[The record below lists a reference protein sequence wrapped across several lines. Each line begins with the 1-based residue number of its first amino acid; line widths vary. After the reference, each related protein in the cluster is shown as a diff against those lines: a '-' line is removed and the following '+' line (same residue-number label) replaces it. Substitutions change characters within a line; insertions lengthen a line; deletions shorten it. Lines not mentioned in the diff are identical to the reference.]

1 MTEELKK
8 IFFSPKILN
17 IFYKHD
23 WILNKDKRNKY
34 HSYFVGEIAD
44 YYLDIFNNRDKIYFQ
59 FTLNI
64 EITNSKLHELLI
76 LINVANQNSVE
87 GFFVY
92 DLEVKKI
99 KYNLIFSYLLL
110 IQERTLQEF
119 LKIKLAST
127 RCLFD
132 NFVSGAHNLIYGEKI
147 EGASLK
153 LLFLNN
159 QGRA

>member
-8 IFFSPKILN
+8 IFLSPKILN

-23 WILNKDKRNKY
+23 WIINKDKRNNY

-44 YYLDIFNNRDKIYFQ
+44 YYLDIFNNKDKIYFQ

-64 EITNSKLHELLI
+64 EIINSKLHELLI
-76 LINVANQNSVE
+76 LINVANQNSGE

-99 KYNLIFSYLLL
+99 KYNLILSYPLL
-110 IQERTLQEF
+110 IQEKTLQEF

-127 RCLFD
+127 RCLFY
-132 NFVSGAHNLIYGEKI
+132 NFVLGAHNLIYGEKI
-147 EGASLK
+147 ESASLK

>member
-17 IFYKHD
+17 IFYKQD
-23 WILNKDKRNKY
+23 WLLNKDKRNKY

-44 YYLDIFNNRDKIYFQ
+44 YYLDIFNNKDKIYFQ

-64 EITNSKLHELLI
+64 DITNSKLHELLI
-76 LINVANQNSVE
+76 LINVANQNSGD

-92 DLEVKKI
+92 DLEFKKI
-99 KYNLIFSYLLL
+99 KYNLIFSYPLL
-110 IQERTLQEF
+110 IQERTLEEF
-119 LKIKLAST
+119 LMIKLAST

-147 EGASLK
+147 ESASLK